1 MEDKRQYL
9 VQEFIKRFGGPEEG
23 VKLYYSPGRVNLIGE
38 HIDYNGGKVFPC
50 ALTFGTWG
58 AVRLREDRQL
68 RFESVNFPHR
78 VETSL
83 DPVEYRKEDGWSNY
97 PKGVIKEF
105 LMRGVA
111 LTGMDIM
118 VFGEIPNGSGLSS
131 SASLE
136 VLIATM
142 LNDLFE
148 CHIDKVTLTQMC
160 QHSENTF
167 NGVNCGIM
175 DQFSVGLG
183 RENKAILLDCATL
196 DYSYVPL
203 ELGKVS
209 IVIGNTKKKRG
220 LADSK
225 YNERRA
231 ECEEALA
238 DLQKKLPIK
247 ALCDLTPAQFEE
259 NKHLIKNP
267 VARRRAEHA
276 VYENARVLEAVQV
289 LGRGDIAAFGELM
302 NQSHDSLRD
311 LYEVTGVELDT
322 MVEEARKIP
331 GTLGSRM
338 TGAGFG
344 GCTVSLVKEDQVDE
358 FIKQVGR
365 AYKARTGLE
374 GEFYVA
380 KAGQGAQR
388 VDEPIE
394 FLVEELLAY
403 GLSEKLIEKPDVVF
417 VRNQLLELLKLSEPY
432 GVTDGTQPCKAAFEK
447 MKKDLGGGEN
457 GMPETEAM
465 EKLGIHVIF
474 DNGETADAAGDGMAS
489 AEAEKP
495 VSGKAPDASTERYSP
510 APILDKILD
519 YMVNTGLIEGE
530 STDYRDLMDAKIMGF
545 FVARPSEVAKEFEK
559 LRQADPVKA
568 SEYFYHLSRA
578 SHYVMD
584 ERIEKNLYWQ
594 ARTEYGD
601 LEITINL
608 SKPEKDPRV
617 IAKMLQMKNAAYPKC
632 LLCPENVGY
641 QGRLGHPARQNLRQI
656 PLEIQGEEWYLQ
668 YSPYTYYNEHCI
680 LLKGEHVPMKIS
692 ELTFRRLFQFITL
705 LPHYFMGSNAGLPV
719 VGGSILT
726 HEHYQGGHHVFP
738 MEKASI
744 RCEYKDRL
752 AKDVKIAVV
761 NWAMSCIRI
770 TGKNPEEVIRVASH
784 LLTFWEGYSDP
795 QVGIYAF
802 TEEEKNGE
810 KVRVPHNAI
819 TPIARRKADGAY
831 ELDLVLRNNLT
842 SEEYPDGIFHPHPE
856 LHHIKKENI
865 GLIEVMGLAVLPG
878 RLQKELG
885 LISEILCGLDE
896 ESLTK
901 AQRESL
907 VKHDPW
913 ISEMKARYGVV
924 SSRDEAEKILKDEVG
939 KIFAKVLEDCAVYKN
954 DPSGLIGFD
963 RFMLKAGLIRQ

>member
-1 MEDKRQYL
+1 MKDNREYL
-9 VQEFIKRFGGPEEG
+9 VGEFIKRFGGTGEG
-23 VKLYYSPGRVNLIGE
+23 IKLYYSPGRVNLIGE

-58 AVRLREDRQL
+58 AVRLRDDRAL

-83 DPVEYRKEDGWSNY
+83 DPVEYRKEDGWANY

-105 LMRGVA
+105 LMRGVK
-111 LTGMDIM
+111 LSGMDIM

-148 CHIDKVTLTQMC
+148 ARIDKVTLTKMC

-183 RENKAILLDCATL
+183 RENKAILLDCASL

-203 ELGKVS
+203 ELGPVA

-225 YNERRA
+225 YNDRRA
-231 ECEEALA
+231 ECDQALA
-238 DLQKKLPIK
+238 DLKKKLPIS
-247 ALCDLTPAQFEE
+247 ALCDLTPQKFEE
-259 NKHLIKNP
+259 NKRLIQNSTC
-267 VARRRAEHA
+267 RRRAEHA
-276 VYENARVLEAVQV
+276 VYENARVLEAVKV
-289 LGRGDIAAFGELM
+289 LEKGDIEAFGELM

-311 LYEVTGVELDT
+311 LYEVTGFELDT

-344 GCTVSLVKEDQVDE
+344 GCTVNLVKEDQVNE
-358 FIKQVGR
+358 FIEKVGE
-365 AYKARTGLE
+365 AYEKKTGLKP
-374 GEFYVA
+374 EFYVA
-380 KAGQGAQR
+380 KAGRGACR

-403 GLSEKLIEKPDVVF
+403 GLTEELIEKNDVVF
-417 VRNQLLELLKLSEPY
+417 VRNQLLDILKLQEPWKE
-432 GVTDGTQPCKAAFEK
+432 TNGTQPCAEAFK
-447 MKKDLGGGEN
+447 MKEFYRDHYT
-457 GMPETEAM
+457 PQ
-465 EKLGIHVIF
+465 
-474 DNGETADAAGDGMAS
+474 
-489 AEAEKP
+489 
-495 VSGKAPDASTERYSP
+495 
-510 APILDKILD
+510 PILDKILD
-519 YMVNTGLIEGE
+519 YMVDTGLIESE
-530 STDYRDLMDAKIMGF
+530 SIDHRDLMDAKIMGL
-545 FVARPSEVAKEFEK
+545 FVARPSEVARKFEE
-559 LRQADPVKA
+559 LRKNDPVEA

-584 ERIEKNLYWQ
+584 ERIQKNLYWK
-594 ARTEYGD
+594 APTEYGD

-617 IAKMLQMKNAAYPKC
+617 IAKMLKMKNAAYPKC

-641 QGRLGHPARQNLRQI
+641 AGRLGHPARQNLRQI
-656 PLEIQGEEWYLQ
+656 PMELQGEEWYLQ

-680 LLKGEHVPMKIS
+680 LLKGEHVPMKIT
-692 ELTFRRLFQFITL
+692 ELTFRRLFQFITY

-738 MEKASI
+738 MEKAYI
-744 RCEYKDRL
+744 RCEYRDRRVPNVKL
-752 AKDVKIAVV
+752 AIVH
-761 NWAMSCIRI
+761 WAMSCIRL
-770 TGKNPEEVIRVASH
+770 TGKNPSEVIRIASH
-784 LLTFWEGYSDP
+784 ILTTWEAYSDP
-795 QVGIYAF
+795 SVGVYAK
-802 TEEEKNGE
+802 TEEDGKE
-810 KVRVPHNAI
+810 VPHNAI
-819 TPIARRKADGAY
+819 TPIARRTEDGGY

-885 LISEILCGLDE
+885 LIRGILTGLDE
-896 ESLTK
+896 EKLNDAQKQSL
-901 AQRESL
+901 E
-907 VKHDPW
+907 KHEPW
-913 ISEMKARYGVV
+913 IQEMKARYGTELE
-924 SSRDEAEKILKDEVG
+924 DEDAEEILQKEVG
-939 KIFAKVLEDCAVYKN
+939 QIFQKVLEDCAVFKN
-954 DPSGLIGFD
+954 SPSGLIAFD
-963 RFMLKAGLIRQ
+963 KFMLKCGFTRL

>member
-1 MEDKRQYL
+1 MSDQKAYL
-9 VQEFIKRFGGPEEG
+9 LEEFTKRFSGSEED
-23 VKLYYSPGRVNLIGE
+23 VRVYYAPGRVNLIGE

-58 AVRLREDRQL
+58 AIRLRKDRVL
-68 RFESVNFPHR
+68 RFESLNFPHR

-105 LMRGVA
+105 LTRGVP

-118 VFGEIPNGSGLSS
+118 VYGEIPNSSGLSS

-142 LNDLFE
+142 LNDQF
-148 CHIDKVTLTQMC
+148 HTGIDKVTLTKMC

-183 RENKAILLDCATL
+183 RENKAILLDCASL

-203 ELGKVS
+203 ELGPVA

-231 ECEEALA
+231 ECEQALS
-238 DLQKKLPIK
+238 DLQTKLPIQ
-247 ALCDLTPAQFEE
+247 ALCDLTPKQFEA
-259 NKHLIKNP
+259 NTRLIQSGVCRK
-267 VARRRAEHA
+267 RAEHA
-276 VYENARVLEAVQV
+276 VYENARVLEAVEV
-289 LGRGDIAAFGELM
+289 LSRGDIEAFGKLM

-311 LYEVTGVELDT
+311 LYEVTGKELDT

-344 GCTVSLVKEDQVDE
+344 GCTVSLVKEDQVE
-358 FIKQVGR
+358 VFIRRVSEVYEK
-365 AYKARTGLE
+365 KTGLKP
-374 GEFYVA
+374 EFYVA
-380 KAGQGAQR
+380 KAGKGACR

-403 GLSEKLIEKPDVVF
+403 GLTEELIEKNDVVY
-417 VRNQLLELLKLSEPY
+417 VRNQLLDLLKLQEPWAE
-432 GVTDGTQPCKAAFEK
+432 TNGTQPPQAAFDAVAKTLHYNRGSLQEVK
-447 MKKDLGGGEN
+447 R
-457 GMPETEAM
+457 M
-465 EKLGIHVIF
+465 EKLGIKVVF
-474 DNGETADAAGDGMAS
+474 DDGNGLSSEETRKLQA
-489 AEAEKP
+489 
-495 VSGKAPDASTERYSP
+495 VDASRDTFTPE
-510 APILDKILD
+510 PILSKILD
-519 YMVNTGLIEGE
+519 YMVDAGLIESE
-530 STDYRDLMDAKIMGF
+530 SIDHRDLMDAKIMGF
-545 FVARPSEVAKEFEK
+545 FVARPSEVSRRFES
-559 LRQADPVKA
+559 LRQDDPEKA

-584 ERIEKNLYWQ
+584 ERIKKNLYWQ
-594 ARTEYGD
+594 TKTEYGD

-617 IAKMLQMKNAAYPKC
+617 IAKMLKMKNSSYPKC

-656 PLEIQGEEWYLQ
+656 PMDLVGEEWYLQ

-692 ELTFRRLFQFITL
+692 ELTFRRLFQFITY

-738 MEKASI
+738 MENAYI
-744 RCEYKDRL
+744 RCEYRDRSVPN
-752 AKDVKIAVV
+752 VKIAMVH
-761 NWAMSCIRI
+761 WAMSCIRL
-770 TGKNPEEVIRVASH
+770 TGKNPSEVIRVAAH
-784 LLTFWEGYSDP
+784 ILTAWEAYSDTS
-795 QVGIYAF
+795 VGIYAF
-802 TEEEKNGE
+802 TEEDEKM
-810 KVRVPHNAI
+810 VPHNAI
-819 TPIARRKADGAY
+819 TPIARRTKDGGY

-878 RLQKELG
+878 RLEKELG
-885 LISEILCGLDE
+885 LIRGILTGMDETRLNDAQKESLEKHQPWIQEMKEKYGTDLDE
-896 ESLTK
+896 E
-901 AQRESL
+901 R
-907 VKHDPW
+907 
-913 ISEMKARYGVV
+913 
-924 SSRDEAEKILKDEVG
+924 AEEILKDEVG
-939 KIFAKVLEDCAVYKN
+939 DIFRKVLEDCAVFKN
-954 DPSGLIGFD
+954 SPSGLLAFD
-963 RFMLKAGLIRQ
+963 KFMLKCGFTRL